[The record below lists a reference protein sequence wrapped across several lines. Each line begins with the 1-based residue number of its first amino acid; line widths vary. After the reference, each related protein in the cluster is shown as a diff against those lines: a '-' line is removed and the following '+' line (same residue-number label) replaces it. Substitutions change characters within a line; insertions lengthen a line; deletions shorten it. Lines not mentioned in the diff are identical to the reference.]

1 MEDATDLDELL
12 TRQRRLSP
20 REREIMQLMT
30 KGMATKEI
38 ARVLN
43 ISPRT
48 VDNHR
53 SRIMHKMGTN
63 RLAALVRMAVKIE
76 SNS

>member
-1 MEDATDLDELL
+1 MEDATDLDELFR
-12 TRQRRLSP
+12 RQRRLSP

-48 VDNHR
+48 VDIHR
-53 SRIMHKMGTN
+53 SRILHKMGTN